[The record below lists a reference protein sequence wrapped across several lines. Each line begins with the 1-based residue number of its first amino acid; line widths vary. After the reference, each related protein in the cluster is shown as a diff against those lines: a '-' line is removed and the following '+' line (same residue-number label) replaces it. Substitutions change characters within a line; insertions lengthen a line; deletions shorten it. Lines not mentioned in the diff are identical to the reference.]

1 MQLPQADSA
10 TIAPEKIRDYLLSPS
25 HPVGRFKA
33 NFFSELGFSQD
44 LWQEL
49 EGQIRVHAQSGDV
62 ALGSASEYGQKY
74 IVRGDLRGPSG
85 RTARILSVWIVRRGD
100 TVPRFVTAYPGG

>member
-1 MQLPQADSA
+1 MQ
-10 TIAPEKIRDYLLSPS
+10 
-25 HPVGRFKA
+25 F
-33 NFFSELGFSQD
+33 
-44 LWQEL
+44 
-49 EGQIRVHAQSGDV
+49 RVHAQSGDV

-85 RTARILSVWIVRRGD
+85 RTARIISVWIVRRGD